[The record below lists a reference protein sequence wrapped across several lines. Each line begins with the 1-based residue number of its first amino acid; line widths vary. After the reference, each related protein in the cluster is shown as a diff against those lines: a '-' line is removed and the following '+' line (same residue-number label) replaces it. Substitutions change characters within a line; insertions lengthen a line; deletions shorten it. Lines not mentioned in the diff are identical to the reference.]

1 MSKPILF
8 ISDLHLEDSRRDIT
22 ASLLSFL
29 HKHSGECECLYI
41 LGDLFEVWIG
51 DDESTPL
58 TQTVADALISFSR
71 QGSQIRIMHGNRDFL
86 IGKDYAQQCGAS
98 LITDPYILKGPAGDI
113 VLMHGDTL
121 CTDDT
126 AYMQFREMVRTP
138 TWQEAFLSQSLD
150 ARREF
155 ARQAR
160 AESQKATS
168 DKQSEIMDVNGQA
181 VINTLNTHQKATLLH
196 GHTHR
201 PQIHDVEISPD
212 HSDIQ
217 TARRIVLGDWDKS
230 GWYAELTAN
239 DLKLHEF
246 PLSEA

>member
-8 ISDLHLEDSRRDIT
+8 ISDLHLEESRQDIT

-58 TQTVADALISFSR
+58 TQTIADALKNFSDN
-71 QGSQIRIMHGNRDFL
+71 GSQIRVMHGNRDFL
-86 IGKDYAQQCGAS
+86 IGDDYAKQCGAS
-98 LITDPYILKGPAGDI
+98 LITDPYILQHPSGDI
-113 VLMHGDTL
+113 LLMHGDTL

-126 AYMQFREMVRTP
+126 AYMQFRDMVRDP
-138 TWQEAFLSQSLD
+138 GWQGEFLSQSLE

-160 AESQKATS
+160 AESQKATFN
-168 DKQSEIMDVNGQA
+168 KQSEIMDVNSEA
-181 VINTLNTHQKATLLH
+181 VVAAMESHQQSTLLH

-201 PQIHDVEISPD
+201 PHIHDVEVSLDSPAA
-212 HSDIQ
+212 Q
-217 TARRIVLGDWDKS
+217 KARRVVLGDWDKS

-239 DLKLHEF
+239 GLELHEF